1 MFFYN
6 NIHKKPP
13 FKKKKKKIKLDTL
26 QTITPQ
32 IASSHVLNIY

>member
-13 FKKKKKKIKLDTL
+13 FKKKKKIKLDTL